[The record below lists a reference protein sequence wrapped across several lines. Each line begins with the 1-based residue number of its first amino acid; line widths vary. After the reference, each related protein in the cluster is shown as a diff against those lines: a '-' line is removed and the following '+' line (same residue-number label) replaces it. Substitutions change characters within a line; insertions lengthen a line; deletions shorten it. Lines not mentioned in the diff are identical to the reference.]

1 MSESF
6 LDIYVYLFVCCK
18 MMFEK
23 AELNENEAH
32 LLLRNTSFFSM
43 NLMTKVDG
51 RKIVLEL
58 ISKTFWGAVRKICRY
73 QFSFRKMDLSALER
87 PIEKSDWE
95 ILRCSWTPLSS
106 SLSAK
111 HFGRVENCPSGNV
124 IRLLALT
131 SKRNRLLIGR
141 SWWAGHWRWMWGQIN
156 TLAPHIAP
164 KSAS

>member
-58 ISKTFWGAVRKICRY
+58 ISKTF
-73 QFSFRKMDLSALER
+73 
-87 PIEKSDWE
+87 
-95 ILRCSWTPLSS
+95 
-106 SLSAK
+106 
-111 HFGRVENCPSGNV
+111 
-124 IRLLALT
+124 
-131 SKRNRLLIGR
+131 
-141 SWWAGHWRWMWGQIN
+141 
-156 TLAPHIAP
+156 
-164 KSAS
+164 